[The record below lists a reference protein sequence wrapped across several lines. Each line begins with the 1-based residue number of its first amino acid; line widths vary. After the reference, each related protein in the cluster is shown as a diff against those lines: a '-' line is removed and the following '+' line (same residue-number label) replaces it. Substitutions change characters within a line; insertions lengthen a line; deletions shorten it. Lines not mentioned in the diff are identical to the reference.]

1 METASFRC
9 YSYNNSTL
17 NFRAILRGL
26 QRKSLKFKQISLITF
41 QQYLASRTPYIS
53 DWSLYTPEP
62 CLRIIRHCT
71 DCDSPNDI
79 VDLHR
84 DYNIIKTIHEIIG
97 SVLQE
102 EKSFLPFSEQ
112 VQSLKFLHRSIKQL
126 LCELHTFLLVLGLH
140 DVIHGFVGDVINS
153 PDWCVFESVSTRY
166 ERDVYLL
173 RQVTAVSSEI
183 YHRYSM
189 LIP

>member
-1 METASFRC
+1 MEAFHFQFSLKCF
-9 YSYNNSTL
+9 SYNIVSL
-17 NFRAILRGL
+17 CSFL
-26 QRKSLKFKQISLITF
+26 Q
-41 QQYLASRTPYIS
+41 
-53 DWSLYTPEP
+53 
-62 CLRIIRHCT
+62 
-71 DCDSPNDI
+71 I
-79 VDLHR
+79 VALHR

-102 EKSFLPFSEQ
+102 EKSFMPFSEQ
-112 VQSLKFLHRSIKQL
+112 VQSLTFLHRSIKQL
-126 LCELHTFLLVLGLH
+126 LCELHTFLLVLGFH

-153 PDWCVFESVSTRY
+153 PDWCVFESIATRY

-189 LIP
+189 LIPQIRVQCVYQRNSIHIIM

>member
-1 METASFRC
+1 MHINIDMYPIYT
-9 YSYNNSTL
+9 TL
-17 NFRAILRGL
+17 NQLEAFHFQFKLNFFCYITSLCLFL
-26 QRKSLKFKQISLITF
+26 Q
-41 QQYLASRTPYIS
+41 
-53 DWSLYTPEP
+53 
-62 CLRIIRHCT
+62 
-71 DCDSPNDI
+71 I

-84 DYNIIKTIHEIIG
+84 DYNIIKIIHEIIG

-126 LCELHTFLLVLGLH
+126 LCELHTFLLVLGFH